1 MKNENEKTERHYCE
15 SCGFDDLK
23 SKLDGYMCCWFMD
36 EEKSIGVVA

>member
-1 MKNENEKTERHYCE
+1 MSKMTERHYCE